1 MISIY
6 TDGGARGNPGPASIG
21 VYIEDDKN
29 SKIFEFGRFIGVAT
43 NNTAEYQAVIDALD
57 WLIKNEALANKN
69 LDINFYLDSNLVCS
83 QITGVFKVKNSN
95 LRELLFKI
103 REKEAQIKADIRYFH
118 IPREKNKKADRLVNL
133 ALDNQL

>member
-1 MISIY
+1 MNVY

-29 SKIFEFGRFIGVAT
+29 SKIFEFGKPIGVAT
-43 NNTAEYQAVIDALD
+43 NNTAEYWAVIEALD
-57 WLIKNEALANKN
+57 WLIKNKLLVERNR
-69 LDINFYLDSNLVCS
+69 DINFYMDSNLVCS
-83 QITGVFKVKNSN
+83 QITGLFKVKNSN

-118 IPREKNKKADRLVNL
+118 ISRERNTKADRLVNL
-133 ALDNQL
+133 ALDNLL